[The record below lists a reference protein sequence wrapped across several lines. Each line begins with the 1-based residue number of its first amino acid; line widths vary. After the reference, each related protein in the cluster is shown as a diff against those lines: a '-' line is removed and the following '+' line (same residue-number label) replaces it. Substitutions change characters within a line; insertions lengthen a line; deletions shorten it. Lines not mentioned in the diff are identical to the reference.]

1 MIKVIVSRQLSEGVE
16 PNYELLLKEA
26 LQTVVVSPG
35 FISAESLV
43 DVNDANHRLLISH
56 WTDVQSWQK
65 WLYSEARQKLVGQI
79 RPMLC
84 FEEEVRI
91 YIHSARHLGLTSIT
105 PHR

>member
-16 PNYELLLKEA
+16 PNYEILLKEA
-26 LQTVVVSPG
+26 LQTVVIASG

-56 WTDVQSWQK
+56 WTDIQSWQK
-65 WLYSEARQKLVGQI
+65 WLYSEARKNLVGQI

-84 FEEEVRI
+84 YEEEVKI
-91 YIHSARHLGLTSIT
+91 YIHSEQHLGLVSVT